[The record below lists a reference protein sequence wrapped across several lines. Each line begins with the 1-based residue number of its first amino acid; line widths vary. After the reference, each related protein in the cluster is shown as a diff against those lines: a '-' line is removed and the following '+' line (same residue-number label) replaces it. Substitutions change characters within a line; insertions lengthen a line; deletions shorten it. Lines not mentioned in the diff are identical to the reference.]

1 MIDQITNLED
11 GDMALPTASLDL
23 STRMRDLRARQGLKQ
38 SEVAR
43 RMRLD
48 PSIPSL
54 WEQGKRLVPAGRVR
68 ALAEALEVSVEE
80 LLEGVSGAQRPAKP
94 VGVGVAVGV
103 GGGVGVAAGVGAGV
117 GVGVGVG
124 VGENQ
129 GQTTLNG
136 LIDDRAVRPH
146 QSDGGPLLR
155 LMSQTDGEPAPVT
168 NGGSAPADRW
178 VVPERP
184 ALDGWIPEGWQPADR
199 VQDISPSLPDGY
211 WLDPVKL
218 ERTNARTLLRS
229 RLCAA
234 DQSVVEER
242 EVPGAALAERL
253 YRHCSKED
261 GFLPTGRLPLA
272 ETIFR
277 CVVSADHGGLSDGA
291 LVEMLRERTGAVPV
305 SATLLRRLRDSVRLY
320 PIRRVDADL
329 FGGRR

>member
-1 MIDQITNLED
+1 MIDQVTNLED
-11 GDMALPTASLDL
+11 GDLALPAASLDL

-54 WEQGKRLVPAGRVR
+54 WEQGKRLVPANRLR
-68 ALAEALEVSVEE
+68 ALAEALEVTLEE
-80 LLEGVSGAQRPAKP
+80 LLEGVSGAQRNPSKSVLDEPA
-94 VGVGVAVGV
+94 VANH
-103 GGGVGVAAGVGAGV
+103 AGVV
-117 GVGVGVG
+117 
-124 VGENQ
+124 E
-129 GQTTLNG
+129 
-136 LIDDRAVRPH
+136 LIDEQTVRP
-146 QSDGGPLLR
+146 QPLDNVPLLR
-155 LMSQTDGEPAPVT
+155 FMPQSQDEPMPIEN
-168 NGGSAPADRW
+168 NGNGASEQW

-184 ALDGWIPEGWQPADR
+184 PLDGWIPEGWQPADR
-199 VQDISPSLPDGY
+199 IQDITPSLPDGY

-218 ERTNARTLLRS
+218 ERSKARELLKS

-234 DQSVVEER
+234 DKQVVGER

-253 YRHCSKED
+253 YQHCSRED
-261 GFLPTGRLPLA
+261 AFLTSGRLPLA

-277 CVVSADHGGLSDGA
+277 CVVSADHGGLTDGA

-305 SATLLRRLRDSVRLY
+305 SATLLRRLRDSVRTY

>member
-1 MIDQITNLED
+1 MIDQITNLEPD
-11 GDMALPTASLDL
+11 GDIALPTASLDL

-54 WEQGKRLVPAGRVR
+54 WEQGKRLVPANRVR
-68 ALAEALEVSVEE
+68 ALADALEVSVEE
-80 LLEGVSGAQRPAKP
+80 LLEGVSGAQRATAKS
-94 VGVGVAVGV
+94 VAE
-103 GGGVGVAAGVGAGV
+103 APTRTA
-117 GVGVGVG
+117 
-124 VGENQ
+124 
-129 GQTTLNG
+129 LSD

-155 LMSQTDGEPAPVT
+155 LLSQTDDEPPMTT
-168 NGGSAPADRW
+168 NGGDLAPEHW

-184 ALDGWIPEGWQPADR
+184 PLDGWIPDGWQPADR
-199 VQDISPSLPDGY
+199 IQDISPSLPDGY

-218 ERTNARTLLRS
+218 EKSNARQLLRS

-234 DQSVVEER
+234 DQSVVEAR
-242 EVPGAALAERL
+242 DVPGAALAERL
-253 YRHCSKED
+253 YRHCSKEG

-277 CVVSADHGGLSDGA
+277 CVVTADHGGLTDGA
-291 LVEMLRERTGAVPV
+291 LVEMLRERSGAVPV

>member
-1 MIDQITNLED
+1 MVFAYTPPTGLRSQTEMIDQITNLED
-11 GDMALPTASLDL
+11 GDIALPTASLDL

-54 WEQGKRLVPAGRVR
+54 WEQGKRLVPANRLR

-80 LLEGVSGAQRPAKP
+80 LLDGVSGAQRSVGKP
-94 VGVGVAVGV
+94 IAESPTRTGLAD
-103 GGGVGVAAGVGAGV
+103 
-117 GVGVGVG
+117 
-124 VGENQ
+124 
-129 GQTTLNG
+129 
-136 LIDDRAVRPH
+136 LIDERAVRTHP
-146 QSDGGPLLR
+146 QDSGPLLR
-155 LMSQTDGEPAPVT
+155 LLPQGNEEPVVGEPVGETP
-168 NGGSAPADRW
+168 SEQW

-184 ALDGWIPEGWQPADR
+184 PLDGWIPDGWQPADR
-199 VQDISPSLPDGY
+199 IQDISPSLPDGY
-211 WLDPVKL
+211 WLDPIKL
-218 ERTNARTLLRS
+218 EKQTARVLLRS

-234 DQSVVEER
+234 DQGVVGER
-242 EVPGAALAERL
+242 DVPGAALVERL

-261 GFLPTGRLPLA
+261 GFLPVGRLPLA

-277 CVVSADHGGLSDGA
+277 CVVTADHGGLTDGA
-291 LVEMLRERTGAVPV
+291 LVEMLRERSGAVPV
-305 SATLLRRLRDSVRLY
+305 STTLLRRLRDSVRPY

>member
-1 MIDQITNLED
+1 MIDQITNVED
-11 GDMALPTASLDL
+11 GDIALPTASLDL

-54 WEQGKRLVPAGRVR
+54 WEQGKRLVPANRVR
-68 ALAEALEVSVEE
+68 ALADALEVSVEE
-80 LLEGVSGAQRPAKP
+80 LLDGVSGAQRAAATQA
-94 VGVGVAVGV
+94 VADS
-103 GGGVGVAAGVGAGV
+103 
-117 GVGVGVG
+117 
-124 VGENQ
+124 Q
-129 GQTTLNG
+129 GHSAINDLV
-136 LIDDRAVRPH
+136 DERAVRPH
-146 QSDGGPLLR
+146 PADSGPLLR
-155 LMSQTDGEPAPVT
+155 LLPQTGDEAAPSEPNSDMP
-168 NGGSAPADRW
+168 SEQW

-184 ALDGWIPEGWQPADR
+184 PLDGWIPEGWQPADR
-199 VQDISPSLPDGY
+199 IQDITPSLPDGY

-218 ERTNARTLLRS
+218 EKSTARQLLRS

-234 DQSVVEER
+234 DRSVVGER

-253 YRHCSKED
+253 YRHCSKEN
-261 GFLPTGRLPLA
+261 GFLASTRLPLA

-277 CVVSADHGGLSDGA
+277 CVVTADHGGLTDGA
-291 LVEMLRERTGAVPV
+291 LVEMLRERASAVPV
-305 SATLLRRLRDSVRLY
+305 SAILLRRLRDSVRPY